1 MSRLKAFAT
10 HPTTL
15 WGLLSL
21 TAALVAID
29 WLAVNDPLQLG
40 GRTFAVLNCSIGHDN
55 LYWLTVFGF
64 ALPVFLLI
72 NSVFDKAWHDFDF
85 AAGDDVRNIRLYN
98 YEKVTDAVQST
109 NLVFQRFRFSAF
121 WYVTA
126 SHVVLAS
133 IIIVLGSGIVLY
145 ATLALAPPTATA
157 DPSILRVNDSVG
169 WLVLATRIG
178 FVLLIVFLAQILV
191 PVYHYLLQMHA
202 AATARADALLM
213 LRPCV
218 DKKTM
223 VTKDTSDAVARVT
236 EVLTLENV
244 PFGKPP
250 RTPAKDVAE
259 ILKAVDAGKKQPG
272 GH

>member
-21 TAALVAID
+21 TAALLAID

-40 GRTFAVLNCSIGHDN
+40 GRTIAVLNYPIGHDN
-55 LYWLTVFGF
+55 LYRLTVFGF
-64 ALPVFLLI
+64 ALPVFFLI
-72 NSVFDKAWHDFDF
+72 NSAFDKAWHDFDF
-85 AAGDDVRNIRLYN
+85 AAVDGGKNNRLYKYKDVN
-98 YEKVTDAVQST
+98 RNVEST

-157 DPSILRVNDSVG
+157 DPSTLRMNDSVG

-202 AATARADALLM
+202 AATARADAMLM
-213 LRPCV
+213 LRPYV
-218 DKKTM
+218 DQTD
-223 VTKDTSDAVARVT
+223 KDAKAMSDAVARVT

-250 RTPAKDVAE
+250 RTPAKDIAE
-259 ILKAVDAGKKQPG
+259 ILKAIDAGKKQAS